1 MENRTINM
9 QENWIKWN
17 PGNVPEGEFIVT
29 DYIQNKDGTK
39 FILDDENIIVE
50 ILFDGITPIVR
61 SSVEGIRM
69 RTWGEVQQKYNDKLF
84 FRKWFLYKV
93 ENSKLSKWAEEESCG
108 FYVADQLTHYGI
120 VTSEEIIDILSPFE
134 PVIIV
139 KPMNSNDWE

>member
-1 MENRTINM
+1 M
-9 QENWIKWN
+9 QENWLKWN
-17 PGNVPEGEFIVT
+17 PANIPEGEFIVI

-39 FILDDENIIVE
+39 FILNDENSVVE

-69 RTWGEVQQKYNDKLF
+69 RTWGEVQQKYNDKFF

-108 FYVADQLTHYGI
+108 FYVSDQLTHYCI

-134 PVIIV
+134 PIIVV
-139 KPMNSNDWE
+139 KPMNSAE

>member
-9 QENWIKWN
+9 QENWIQWKPTN
-17 PGNVPEGEFIVT
+17 IPEGEFIVT

-39 FILDDENIIVE
+39 FVLDDGNIIVE

-69 RTWGEVQQKYNDKLF
+69 RTWGEVQQKYNDKFF
-84 FRKWFLYKV
+84 FRNWFLYKV

-108 FYVADQLTHYGI
+108 FYVSEQLTHYCI
-120 VTSEEIIDILSPFE
+120 VTSEEIIDILSTFE
-134 PVIIV
+134 PAIFV
-139 KPMNSNDWE
+139 KSINSAE

>member
-1 MENRTINM
+1 M
-9 QENWIKWN
+9 QENWLKWN
-17 PGNVPEGEFIVT
+17 PTNIPEGEFIVT

-39 FILDDENIIVE
+39 FILDDENSAVE

-69 RTWGEVQQKYNDKLF
+69 RTWGEVQQKYDDKFF

-108 FYVADQLTHYGI
+108 FYVSDQLTHYCI

-134 PVIIV
+134 PTIIV
-139 KPMNSNDWE
+139 KPINRVEPPQQHL